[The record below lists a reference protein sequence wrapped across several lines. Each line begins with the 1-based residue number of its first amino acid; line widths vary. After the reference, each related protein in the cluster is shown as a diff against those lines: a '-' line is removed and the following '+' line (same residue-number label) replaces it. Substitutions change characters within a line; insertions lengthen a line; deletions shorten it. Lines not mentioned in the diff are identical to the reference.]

1 MASSPYGGGG
11 FGYQQPGGLGGGT
24 PLGGGAPGSLLGGD
38 RYGGTP
44 LTGGHGAMG
53 SGNRYGGSL
62 LAGDRA
68 GGYQS
73 SGLGAGGLMG
83 SAGGHNQHGGSYG
96 DLGGAPGSGIGRSQ
110 QPFAPMLFASP
121 GGSALGGRVGGGYDP
136 SALGSP
142 AHGGLGGAANGGAG
156 GFGGARASTA
166 GYFTGG
172 AANGGA
178 VHTPGS
184 HGLDRRGSFF
194 GAGERTPM
202 TSGGRRVF
210 GGGASG
216 AEPRTSDGDRGTP
229 NTGGSLRGGSKTL
242 DSGHVGTPWGDKN
255 AGGGG
260 GGAGANRSP
269 RSPGRGGAA
278 PINPSLDPED
288 DDENG
293 GAMQDAWVTVFGFPP
308 GELTAV
314 LSAFQRDGDVMTHD
328 SFSEGSEGSESV
340 NWVHVRFASRGGA
353 QRALRRNGTMVARC
367 MVGVRRLGPDDRAHV
382 ERAYGGEGL
391 GVNHADG
398 VGGKRIVRPAPGGFA
413 PGARPSRFQPSREGI
428 ALQPR
433 RSWWNNFVEFVFG
446 L

>member
-1 MASSPYGGGG
+1 M
-11 FGYQQPGGLGGGT
+11 
-24 PLGGGAPGSLLGGD
+24 
-38 RYGGTP
+38 
-44 LTGGHGAMG
+44 TGGHGAMG

-83 SAGGHNQHGGSYG
+83 SAGHNQHGGSYG
-96 DLGGAPGSGIGRSQ
+96 DLGGAPGSGIARSQ
-110 QPFAPMLFASP
+110 QPFAPMLFSSP

-242 DSGHVGTPWGDKN
+242 DSGHVGTPWGDKS
-255 AGGGG
+255 GT
-260 GGAGANRSP
+260 
-269 RSPGRGGAA
+269 GRRRRGCQQIPAKSG
-278 PINPSLDPED
+278 
-288 DDENG
+288 
-293 GAMQDAWVTVFGFPP
+293 
-308 GELTAV
+308 
-314 LSAFQRDGDVMTHD
+314 QRRRQYD
-328 SFSEGSEGSESV
+328 
-340 NWVHVRFASRGGA
+340 
-353 QRALRRNGTMVARC
+353 QRAGPRGRRRERRC
-367 MVGVRRLGPDDRAHV
+367 DAGRVGHRLWVSTRRAH
-382 ERAYGGEGL
+382 R
-391 GVNHADG
+391 GV
-398 VGGKRIVRPAPGGFA
+398 VRVSAGRRRHD
-413 PGARPSRFQPSREGI
+413 ARLLF
-428 ALQPR
+428 
-433 RSWWNNFVEFVFG
+433 
-446 L
+446 